1 MFISSTIYIQ
11 ASYLSSNNK
20 DSNRALKI
28 VFLIRILKQWFLFY
42 LFDNMAVK
50 QNFTRQTFR
59 VILIKINVK
68 KNEMNEN
75 LQGAQKQTNRETLR
89 L

>member
-1 MFISSTIYIQ
+1 
-11 ASYLSSNNK
+11 
-20 DSNRALKI
+20 
-28 VFLIRILKQWFLFY
+28 
-42 LFDNMAVK
+42 MAVK